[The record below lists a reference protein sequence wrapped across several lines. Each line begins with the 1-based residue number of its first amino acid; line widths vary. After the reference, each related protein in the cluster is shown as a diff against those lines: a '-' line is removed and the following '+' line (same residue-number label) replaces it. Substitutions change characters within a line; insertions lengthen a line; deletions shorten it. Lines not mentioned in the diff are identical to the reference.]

1 MPQSFCQ
8 IYVHLIFSTKKRRRW
23 LDDTIRPRIHTYLA
37 TLARDDGCP
46 FVHVGG
52 PDDHIHMLVDLGKK
66 TDPVTLTGKVKQES
80 SRFVKT
86 LGTDYEPFYWQAGY
100 GAFSVGPTRIKDV
113 MAYID
118 GQKKHHKRQT
128 FQEEFRAFL
137 DRYGIDYDERYVWD

>member
-1 MPQSFCQ
+1 MKYCETEKDPFCEQS
-8 IYVHLIFSTKKRRRW
+8 
-23 LDDTIRPRIHTYLA
+23 
-37 TLARDDGCP
+37 
-46 FVHVGG
+46 
-52 PDDHIHMLVDLGKK
+52 
-66 TDPVTLTGKVKQES
+66 
-80 SRFVKT
+80 
-86 LGTDYEPFYWQAGY
+86 GY